1 MGFFIDLF
9 TCMRGGVHVFPKCL
23 FVYRVASSG
32 TMFNYGQ
39 YGVLCVFLA
48 CVFTDFIK
56 QSFASKYHPLIT
68 LRKNWKKSMLQD
80 MDWISERS
88 ELFCCCPRNEI

>member
-1 MGFFIDLF
+1 MTIRSWELKGQRAQKLPETILTDKLKPDFIVQ
-9 TCMRGGVHVFPKCL
+9 T
-23 FVYRVASSG
+23 
-32 TMFNYGQ
+32 TQ
-39 YGVLCVFLA
+39 YGVHCVFLP